1 MEKSV
6 YQHKDILKVFPDLS
20 ARSLVSWTEKGL
32 LVPFHGDA
40 KGRGTVRKYSFNN
53 IVEAGIIREL
63 MALGLIFRD
72 IKEYFTDVWKEKMRK
87 LNYDCVFIWQRATY
101 KVDQNGVAPMM
112 LRSFHVRVFSMD
124 EFKEYRVQALLQS
137 STMVRGTDKLIPIGT
152 LPNLT
157 SVLIINVAQIYKNV
171 VGELKQQ

>member
-40 KGRGTVRKYSFNN
+40 KGRGTVRKYSFDN

-63 MALGLIFRD
+63 MSLGLIFRD
-72 IKEYFTDVWKEKMRK
+72 IREYFTDFWKEKMRE

-101 KVDQNGVAPMM
+101 KIDRNSEKSMM
-112 LRSFHVRVFSMD
+112 ARSFHVRVFSMD
-124 EFKEYRVQALLQS
+124 EFNKYGVETVLQS
-137 STMVRGTDKLIPIGT
+137 STMVQGTDKLVPIGR
-152 LPNLT
+152 LHNLT
-157 SVLIINVAQIYKNV
+157 SVLIINVAQVYENV
-171 VGELKQQ
+171 VNELKQQ